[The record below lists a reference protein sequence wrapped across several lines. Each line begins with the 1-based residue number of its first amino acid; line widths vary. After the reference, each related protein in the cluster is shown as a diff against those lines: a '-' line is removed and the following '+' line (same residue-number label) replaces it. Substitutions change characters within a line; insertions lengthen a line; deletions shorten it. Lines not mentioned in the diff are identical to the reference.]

1 MQKLKYL
8 SLLVAS
14 LLASCLPTTQSD
26 PLIVTTLFPQYS
38 LTRSLAG
45 DLIDVVFL
53 LPPGA
58 DSHDYEPT
66 PTQQIQLNRA
76 EIVFYT
82 SHEFEPWMDAL
93 EETANGS
100 LIDLSSV
107 VVLKDGEDEEVDPTH
122 LGRFFAVNDHDHEVD
137 PHYWLDPMNSLLMLE
152 AIASALVTLLPEHT
166 LLIQSR
172 KVLLQEAF
180 EDIVDIY
187 EELVPE
193 NQELEIVFAGHNA
206 FGYWETYD
214 IHVLTPYPG
223 FSSEVVP
230 TAQSVIDF
238 QNLMTSLASQILY
251 ISSTDNQAVIDAL
264 LENNPNITT
273 AILFTLENISQVQ
286 RDEGVTYQEL
296 MLLNYEVLSLNEN

>member
-8 SLLVAS
+8 PLLLAS
-14 LLASCLPTTQSD
+14 LLASCIPNTQTE
-26 PLIVTTLFPQYS
+26 PLVVTTLFPQYS

-66 PTQQIQLNRA
+66 PTQQVQLNRA

-93 EETANGS
+93 QETATGS
-100 LIDLSSV
+100 LIDLST
-107 VVLKDGEDEEVDPTH
+107 VVLLKDIGEDPNGAH
-122 LGRFFAVNDHDHEVD
+122 ARRWFALDDHDHEGD

-152 AIASALVTLLPEHT
+152 AIESALITLLPEHT
-166 LLIQSR
+166 LLIQYR
-172 KVLLQEAF
+172 KVLLEEAF
-180 EDIVDIY
+180 QDIIELY
-187 EELVPE
+187 EALVPE

-230 TAQSVIDF
+230 TAQSIIDF
-238 QNLMTSLASQILY
+238 QNLMASLASQILY

-264 LENNPNITT
+264 LESNPNLTT
-273 AILFTLENISQVQ
+273 AILSTLENISQIQ
-286 RDEGVTYQEL
+286 REEGITYQEL
-296 MLLNYEVLSLNEN
+296 LLLNYEALSLNEN

>member
-1 MQKLKYL
+1 MNKLKYL
-8 SLLVAS
+8 PLLVAT
-14 LLASCLPTTQSD
+14 LLASCLPTTQTD

-76 EIVFYT
+76 KIVFYT

-93 EETANGS
+93 EETATGS

-107 VVLKDGEDEEVDPTH
+107 VVLKDVEEEANHSH
-122 LGRFFAVNDHDHEVD
+122 LRPFFALDDHDHEVD

-152 AIASALVTLLPEHT
+152 AIKTALITLLPEHS

-180 EDIVDIY
+180 EDTLELY
-187 EELVPE
+187 EGLVPA

-206 FGYWETYD
+206 FGYWEPYD

-223 FSSEVVP
+223 FSSDVVP

-238 QNLMTSLASQILY
+238 QNLMTSLASQTLY

-273 AILFTLENISQVQ
+273 AILSTLENISQMQ
-286 RDEGVTYQEL
+286 REEGITYQEL
-296 MLLNYEVLSLNEN
+296 MLLNYEALSLNEN